1 MGFDSRFF
9 WRDLNHGLEMAW
21 SDPSHSSFRFPYDCL
36 RGAHRA
42 KRGSF
47 FSFVHLESLERSIE
61 KRMEA
66 LGEESLG
73 AIFHGGCK
81 EA

>member
-1 MGFDSRFF
+1 MR
-9 WRDLNHGLEMAW
+9 LI
-21 SDPSHSSFRFPYDCL
+21 P
-36 RGAHRA
+36 
-42 KRGSF
+42 
-47 FSFVHLESLERSIE
+47 SFVHLESLERS
-61 KRMEA
+61 KRMRMEA